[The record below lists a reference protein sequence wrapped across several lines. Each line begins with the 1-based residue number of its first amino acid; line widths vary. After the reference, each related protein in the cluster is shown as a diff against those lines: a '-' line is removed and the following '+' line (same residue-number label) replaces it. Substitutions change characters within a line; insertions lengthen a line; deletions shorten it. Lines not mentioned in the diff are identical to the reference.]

1 MSNLGGFF
9 YAHPNVCGMGIFEK
23 MKGKQMSLVKL
34 GNRPK
39 TFKPVTLT
47 APMPDGSEGKMP
59 VTFKYFTKT
68 ESGKMFDEL
77 IAAAKLKDAT
87 VVGAD
92 SPEFSLETI
101 MSKTREQ
108 NAAYM
113 LRVLDS
119 WGIDEPLNIDSLQQL
134 DDELPAVAARIME
147 AFREAAHSGKLG
159 N

>member
-1 MSNLGGFF
+1 MASK
-9 YAHPNVCGMGIFEK
+9 I
-23 MKGKQMSLVKL
+23 KL
-34 GNRPK
+34 GNRPQ
-39 TFKPVTLT
+39 TFKPCNLT
-47 APMPDGSEGKMP
+47 VQMPDGTDGTIS

-77 IAAAKLKDAT
+77 IAAAKEKDTTIAGT
-87 VVGAD
+87 D
-92 SPEFSLETI
+92 SAEFSLETI

-113 LRVLDS
+113 LRVINS
-119 WGIDEPLNIDSLQQL
+119 WGLDEPLNIESLQQL
-134 DDELPAVAARIME
+134 DDELPAVSARIME